1 MKFRAA
7 TGVPRG
13 SLQQHE
19 KFIKEPCAMIQ
30 YSCDGCKRIID
41 PHDDLRYVVRME
53 IYAAIDTAEIDD
65 GDDDRDYLMEIQDIV
80 QRGEDVEN
88 DRIGDDVYQQLR
100 FDLCPE
106 CRGKFLKSPICRET
120 AKQFDFSE
128 N

>member
-1 MKFRAA
+1 
-7 TGVPRG
+7 
-13 SLQQHE
+13 
-19 KFIKEPCAMIQ
+19 MIQ

-41 PHDDLRYVVRME
+41 PHDELRYVVRME

-100 FDLCPE
+100 FDLCPD
-106 CRGKFLKSPICRET
+106 CRRKFLKSPISRET